1 MFLEKGTLILPNS
14 SLKLIASKYL
24 SWLTMH
30 LLCLCGNVYQ
40 QTVVFFM
47 GFNCAPDLA
56 DFLYS
61 YEADF
66 IQAYLQK
73 KENKLARPLNIT
85 IPYEDAVMSL
95 NNCKFCDFF
104 LSHLS
109 HWAWNKGNPRY
120 FKVWLM
126 PWPTPRPIGDCYM

>member
-1 MFLEKGTLILPNS
+1 
-14 SLKLIASKYL
+14 
-24 SWLTMH
+24 
-30 LLCLCGNVYQ
+30 
-40 QTVVFFM
+40 M

-73 KENKLARPLNIT
+73 KENKLSRPLNIT

-104 LSHLS
+104 YHIYPIELEI
-109 HWAWNKGNPRY
+109 KE
-120 FKVWLM
+120 
-126 PWPTPRPIGDCYM
+126 TPDISKCD